1 MTQEFHTVERA
12 AELLQLHP
20 KTVLRLIR
28 EGRLRATKIGKS
40 YRILRSDLEAFA
52 GGSSAA
58 AAPSGARVTCIADL
72 PDLTRDE
79 AGRMASVLQ
88 ACLIGPTAR
97 PGPIR
102 IDTAYDPDSRHLK
115 VVIIAALGD
124 AAALLLTLDA
134 MLANAR

>member
-1 MTQEFHTVERA
+1 MSQEFHTVERA

-28 EGRLRATKIGKS
+28 EGKLRATKIGKS
-40 YRILRSDLEAFA
+40 YRLLRSDLEAFA
-52 GGSSAA
+52 GAPA
-58 AAPSGARVTCIADL
+58 PVAAPSGARVTCIADL
-72 PDLTRDE
+72 PDLTREE
-79 AGRMASVLQ
+79 ASRIASVLS
-88 ACLIGPTAR
+88 ACIVGQTAR
-97 PGPIR
+97 PDPIR

-124 AAALLLTLDA
+124 AAALLKTLDA